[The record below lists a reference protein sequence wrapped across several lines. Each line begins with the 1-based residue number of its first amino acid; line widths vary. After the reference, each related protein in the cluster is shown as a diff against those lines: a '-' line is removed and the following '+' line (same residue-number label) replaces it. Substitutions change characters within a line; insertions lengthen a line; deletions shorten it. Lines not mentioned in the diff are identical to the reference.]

1 MTAGS
6 ANGSLIV
13 VGAIN
18 VDLVVVSEHL
28 PGPGE
33 TVVGSSLERHGGG
46 KGANA
51 AVAAARS
58 GAAVYLVGAVGQDP
72 MAQEALADL
81 RAAGVE
87 LAGVAELGDE
97 PTGAALIV
105 VDARGENQIAVG
117 GGANSALAADWVE
130 RHVTQALPE
139 VGCVL
144 VSTEIPGEAVSAAVR
159 AASAAGVTCVLNS
172 APPISSVVEL
182 LDQAPVLTPNTRE
195 LTKLTEMLTGSDPAG
210 DSGQAVDSGPAAD
223 PRQAAVALA
232 ERTGRPVVVTLGG
245 DGALIATA
253 DGVSEQI
260 RPPAVEVRD
269 TTGAGDTF
277 NGVLAARLAAGQ
289 TLTDAVRLA
298 VVAAA
303 LSVSHSGARTG
314 MPTRQ
319 EIDQALNRATGG
331 GTERGRPARGRM
343 SLYKNL
349 EVEMR
354 AGNLEITER
363 AELVDRFSAAWGEK
377 DIKTLMELMTDDCTF
392 RASVGPE
399 PGVTFVGREEVRRGF
414 EQFLAGG
421 NDDPA
426 PQTETEAPLISRD
439 FAVTRW
445 TTRFRNSDLVVRA
458 CDILGFEGDRIKFK
472 DTYRKVA
479 GWPHGVPGGSEE
491 RGSSA

>member
-1 MTAGS
+1 
-6 ANGSLIV
+6 
-13 VGAIN
+13 
-18 VDLVVVSEHL
+18 
-28 PGPGE
+28 
-33 TVVGSSLERHGGG
+33 
-46 KGANA
+46 
-51 AVAAARS
+51 
-58 GAAVYLVGAVGQDP
+58 
-72 MAQEALADL
+72 
-81 RAAGVE
+81 
-87 LAGVAELGDE
+87 
-97 PTGAALIV
+97 
-105 VDARGENQIAVG
+105 
-117 GGANSALAADWVE
+117 
-130 RHVTQALPE
+130 
-139 VGCVL
+139 
-144 VSTEIPGEAVSAAVR
+144 
-159 AASAAGVTCVLNS
+159 
-172 APPISSVVEL
+172 VVEL